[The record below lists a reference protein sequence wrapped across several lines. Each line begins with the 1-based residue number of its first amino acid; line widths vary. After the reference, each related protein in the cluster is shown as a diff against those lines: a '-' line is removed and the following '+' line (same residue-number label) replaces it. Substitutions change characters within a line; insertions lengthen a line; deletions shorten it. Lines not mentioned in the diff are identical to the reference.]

1 MNRDEARKCAEHATL
16 QSYLNCYIRETGKG
30 SLTEDVP
37 PELKHAHSGK
47 WMQLSLKNKS
57 ALYIPLAYYSETG
70 RHLVG
75 PVVYLGSEKLNF
87 MDCIDVTLIDLNA
100 GQPDEKKNELLTRIS
115 QSCTLMAAFIE
126 NRSGEEDELY
136 GTDFDFLAAEQSLL
150 FGHLLHPA
158 PKSREGMNEEEI
170 RSYSPELKGSFP
182 LHYFRA
188 PADLVY
194 SKSLLPHS
202 AIQQIKQMVLDDPEI
217 KNDFKNKYAKED
229 GHALLPLHPWQ
240 AKYVLQDHEIKSL
253 AESGVIED
261 LGQHGRSYFATSSL
275 RTVFHPDVPF
285 MLKFSLNIKI
295 TNSVRANLMKELERG
310 AEVKELMEAGLGK
323 EISDE
328 FPQFRFVHDPAFL
341 TLKLEDRK
349 ESGFE
354 VILRD
359 NPFYQENA
367 DQTTAIVSLCQ
378 DGLKRGT
385 SRLSSIIRGIADKEN
400 RTTSEISSDWIKRY
414 LEISL
419 KPILWLYYEKGI
431 ALEAHQQNSIVQ
443 LNDGYPERFFYRDNQ
458 GFYFCESKKSVL
470 ESFLPEA
477 GQKSETFCSDAVAD
491 ERLRYY
497 FFFNHL
503 FGIVNAFGTA
513 GLADERMLLKIIR
526 EEMEAYSVPVGH
538 PSQLIKS
545 FLEREKLP
553 CKANLMTRFH
563 DLDEL
568 VGPLET
574 QSVYVDVPNPLL
586 KEEAVASL

>member
-1 MNRDEARKCAEHATL
+1 MNREEARKRAEHATL

-30 SLTEDVP
+30 FLTEDVP

-47 WMQLSLKNKS
+47 WMQLLLKNKS

-75 PVVYLGSEKLNF
+75 PVVYMGSEKLNF

-100 GQPDEKKNELLTRIS
+100 GQPDEKKNELLNRIS

-126 NRSGEEDELY
+126 NRSGDEDELY

-188 PADLVY
+188 PVDLVY

-217 KNDFKNKYAKED
+217 TNDFKNKYAKED

-253 AESGVIED
+253 AEAGAIED

-275 RTVFHPDVPF
+275 RTVFHPNVPF

-367 DQTTAIVSLCQ
+367 DQTTTIVSLCQ

-400 RTTSEISSDWIKRY
+400 RTTSEISSDWLKRY

-458 GFYFCESKKSVL
+458 GFYFCESKKCLL